1 MGKKLSNLNR
11 GASVGVFYA
20 VTMAV
25 IVLLLIIFEVK

>member
-1 MGKKLSNLNR
+1 MESLKR
-11 GASVGVFYA
+11 GESVGVFYA